1 MRRRG
6 STERKIAAA
15 SMLPATDRGSGVPLY
30 LQLATAVRQ
39 RIHCGNLPPGTKI
52 PSLGDLQT
60 EFGVARVTVRQA
72 MDRLEREGLISRH
85 KGKGTFVKSNGGDRH
100 WLHLATQWES
110 LLDSIRGNQ
119 PTQIPVDASPP
130 LPSLGEYDATP
141 ALEYVFLRSV
151 QARDGDPYALVNV
164 HLAKDIYDRD
174 PERFQTHAVLPTL
187 ADMNDVTV
195 IKARQTLLIG
205 AADPYTANM
214 LRIPLNTPTAEAH
227 WTVVDE
233 KNRAIYVAQV
243 TYRGDCVKLMIDFL

>member
-85 KGKGTFVKSNGGDRH
+85 KGKGTFVKSNGGDRQRPQ
-100 WLHLATQWES
+100 LSTQRGS
-110 LLDSIRGNQ
+110 LWAPTRDKQ
-119 PTQIPVDASPP
+119 PPKA
-130 LPSLGEYDATP
+130 
-141 ALEYVFLRSV
+141 
-151 QARDGDPYALVNV
+151 
-164 HLAKDIYDRD
+164 
-174 PERFQTHAVLPTL
+174 AV
-187 ADMNDVTV
+187 
-195 IKARQTLLIG
+195 R
-205 AADPYTANM
+205 
-214 LRIPLNTPTAEAH
+214 
-227 WTVVDE
+227 
-233 KNRAIYVAQV
+233 
-243 TYRGDCVKLMIDFL
+243 